1 MEYVDSTTEGNAGT
15 RSREYLALLYRGRW
29 VILICGLLGLG
40 GMWVDTS
47 RTPPSYEAKA
57 MVLINQRSGQGFNP
71 FADAG
76 DRRDEKLANELAVLK
91 TRTIAVKVAQALLEV
106 RYIDSAHSRVMTI
119 LLENP
124 EPIGNTT
131 LASAK
136 TVGGRVQ
143 RSVRFSPERESDVI
157 SITAARPDPY
167 EAALVAKTFAQVYRE
182 QVMMQSRSRSRSA
195 REFLEGR
202 LSEQRDLL
210 SKAESS
216 VKDYMQET
224 GVVSLDGE
232 SNRVVQELGTLEA
245 RRNALSIEI
254 ESVTRKIK
262 SVEDELA
269 QQGSSAPT
277 VTAQA
282 NDSYIRLLQEQLA
295 RLEVQR
301 DVMVA
306 QNEPAVLN
314 LPENQKR
321 LNDIDDQIAAL
332 RKNLEKRTGDLISGF
347 FQGGGVAGQ
356 SDAVG
361 NLRLLKQ
368 LLLESRFQLDGL
380 STQRKALD
388 EIVAGYDARF
398 KNIPRQSI
406 EFARLQRERLSAER
420 LYTLVEEKFNESAIT
435 EKSEFGNVDI
445 IEEPEPSFS
454 PVSPIL
460 GSNLLLGLI
469 LGVGFGIASI
479 VVKDLVDLRVQTP
492 EQLKRHGYISL
503 AEVGKFEREFKIIPK
518 NGAMSAEI
526 KKFDKSLW
534 LIFNPL
540 SFLAESYRR
549 LRSSLVHMTIDQS
562 LRMIAFTSANPGE
575 GKSTTISNLAISL
588 AETQK
593 KVLLIDSDL
602 RRPSIHRLFNI
613 DVAPGFSDVL
623 TGGMPFGDA
632 VCQNIVPFLDVITAG
647 KSTRAP
653 SVVFGGPEMAK
664 LFAELRQ
671 TYDWIL
677 VDAPPILLVN
687 DGAVLAAL
695 SDACILA
702 VNAGTTRME
711 ALDRSAEMIK
721 AAGGRLLGVVVN
733 RFDPKFAYGAYYGSY
748 RYGHY
753 DSKHGYEEKGNE

>member
-1 MEYVDSTTEGNAGT
+1 
-15 RSREYLALLYRGRW
+15 
-29 VILICGLLGLG
+29 
-40 GMWVDTS
+40 MWINTA

-57 MVLINQRSGQGFNP
+57 MMLINQKSGQGSNP
-71 FADAG
+71 FADAA

-91 TRTIAVKVAQALLEV
+91 TRAMATKVAQELFKI
-106 RYIDSAHSRVMTI
+106 RYADSGSGRVMSI
-119 LLENP
+119 ILENP
-124 EPIGNTT
+124 EEKGDSVP
-131 LASAK
+131 ASAK
-136 TVGGRVQ
+136 AVAGRVQ
-143 RSVRFSPERESDVI
+143 GSVRFSPERESDVI
-157 SITAARPDPY
+157 SITAARPNPH
-167 EAALVAKTFAQVYRE
+167 EAATVARTFARVYRE
-182 QVMMQSRSRSRSA
+182 QVMLQSRSRSRSV

-202 LSEQRDLL
+202 LGDQREQLN
-210 SKAESS
+210 KTEAS
-216 VKDYMQET
+216 VKEYMQST

-232 SNRVVQELGTLEA
+232 SNRIVQELATLEG
-245 RRNALSIEI
+245 RRNALNIEI
-254 ESVTRKIK
+254 ESLTRRIK
-262 SVEDELA
+262 SVGEELA
-269 QQGSSAPT
+269 QQGSAAPM

-282 NDSYIRLLQEQLA
+282 NDAYIRLLQDQLA

-314 LPENQKR
+314 QAENLKR
-321 LNDIDDQIAAL
+321 LKDLDNQITAL
-332 RKNLEKRTGDLISGF
+332 RKKLEKRTGDLIDGF

-361 NLRLLKQ
+361 NLRTLKQ
-368 LLLESRFQLDGL
+368 LILESRFQLEGL

-398 KNIPRQSI
+398 RNIPQQSM

-445 IEEPEPSFS
+445 IEEPEPSFA
-454 PVSPIL
+454 PVSPVL

-469 LGVGFGIASI
+469 LGLGFGVAII

-492 EQLKRHGYISL
+492 EQLKRHGYTSL
-503 AEVGKFEREFKIIPK
+503 AEVGKFERELKIIAK
-518 NGAMSAEI
+518 NGTNTAEI
-526 KKFDKSLW
+526 RKFDKALW

-549 LRSSLVHMTIDQS
+549 LRSSLVYMTVDQPI
-562 LRMIAFTSANPGE
+562 RMIAFTSPNPAE
-575 GKSTTISNLAISL
+575 GKSTTISNMAISL
-588 AETQK
+588 AETEK
-593 KVLLIDSDL
+593 KVLLIDADL

-613 DVAPGFSDVL
+613 GISPGFSDVL
-623 TGGMPFGDA
+623 TAGMPFVDA
-632 VCQNIVPFLDVITAG
+632 VCQNVLPSLDVITAG
-647 KSTRAP
+647 KGTRAP
-653 SVVFGGPEMAK
+653 SIVFGGPEMAK

-671 TYDWIL
+671 AYDWIL
-677 VDAPPILLVN
+677 VDAPPILIVN

-695 SDACILA
+695 SDACILT
-702 VNAGTTRME
+702 VYAGSTRME
-711 ALDRSAEMIK
+711 ALDRSAELIK
-721 AAGGRLLGVVVN
+721 VAGGRLLGVVIN

-753 DSKHGYEEKGNE
+753 DSKHGYGEKDDA